1 MSDAMSDAQLPNALP
16 NGLPNA
22 GAGFLL
28 GDIPIRV
35 RAATEGDKDA
45 LLAFM
50 ASSAGTAK
58 VATLARRWHWQW
70 HQDPR
75 LAVPGYQG
83 VVAVWDD
90 KIIANLSCLPA
101 ALYIRGEQV
110 NACWLA
116 DARVHWAW
124 SRQALK
130 AAARGGWRKQSLFP
144 RGIMAALV
152 DHPATGERQLGKHV
166 AEAMMSVL
174 YRCHF
179 SDVADAGN
187 RMRRVSLRAPLQQR
201 LGRAT
206 GALVGGL
213 TDLMIPLPRRSALPV
228 KGFDGDFDARFDQL
242 WEQARQRY
250 PAITRRDAAVLNW
263 HYRQH
268 PDTSYQAFIIEHGSA
283 LRGYLVLKLWQRK
296 GRWIARLV
304 DLLVLPGD
312 QEAMRAL
319 VAAAL
324 REMRAQG
331 AERCDWFVSGGEVSQ
346 VARELGFVP
355 RRTRSGRAQAF
366 LVRGLETAPYV
377 TSGDGDGG

>member
-1 MSDAMSDAQLPNALP
+1 MSASSMASTVATDA
-16 NGLPNA
+16 
-22 GAGFLL
+22 
-28 GDIPIRV
+28 PIQV
-35 RAATEGDKDA
+35 RAASELDKEA

-50 ASSAGTAK
+50 ASSAGTEKA
-58 VATLARRWHWQW
+58 ATLARRWHWQW

-75 LAVPGYQG
+75 LRAPGYRG
-83 VVAVWDD
+83 VVAIWED
-90 KIIANLSCLPA
+90 KLVANLSCLPA

-110 NACWLA
+110 DACWFA

-130 AAARGGWRKQSLFP
+130 AAARGGWRKQSMLP

-152 DHPATGERQLGKHV
+152 DHPSTGEQQLGKHV

-174 YRCHF
+174 YRCGF
-179 SDVADAGN
+179 VDVADAGN
-187 RMRRVSLRAPLQQR
+187 RMRRVSLRAPLEQR
-201 LGRAT
+201 LGRGT
-206 GALVGGL
+206 GALVSAL
-213 TDLMIPLPRRSALPV
+213 ADLAIRLPRRSTLQV
-228 KGFDGDFDARFDQL
+228 RHFEGRFDARFDAL
-242 WEQARQRY
+242 WEQARRRY
-250 PAITRRDAAVLNW
+250 AAITRRDAAVLNW

-268 PDTSYQAFIIEHGSA
+268 PDTSYQTFVIEQGPA
-283 LRGYLVLKLWQRK
+283 IRAYLVLKLWERK

-304 DLLVLPGD
+304 DLLALPGD

-324 REMRAQG
+324 RELRAQG
-331 AERCDWFVSGGEVSQ
+331 AERCDWFVSGGDVSQ

-355 RRTRSGRAQAF
+355 RQTRSGRAQAF
-366 LVRGLETAPYV
+366 LVRGLDTSPYV